1 MEIMLGKKFGFA
13 MSVLLVAVG
22 VVFLQSCSSNT
33 ALGLK
38 DANRPHIVFIAAEDE
53 YNAAQT
59 LPLFAH
65 ELQSKYNLDCK
76 VLYGSEKRR
85 EGIVGLESLKKADL
99 LVLYVR
105 RRALPT
111 EQMKYLRDWFD
122 SGKPLVALRTSSHAF
137 DTKGRVPA
145 GCEDWRTFDHD
156 VLGCNYHNHYK
167 DEARTTVTVAAGIEN
182 HPILKG
188 IHTPF
193 ESPSSL
199 YMTSPLAQSATQ
211 LLIGSIPNREP
222 EPVAW
227 TNKYKNARIFYTSLG
242 SIDDFD
248 NEIFRKLLVNAVFW
262 ALDRPVSVQGGSAAK
277 MGK

>member
-1 MEIMLGKKFGFA
+1 MIRKKIGFA
-13 MSVLLVAVG
+13 IFVLFVAVG
-22 VVFLQSCSSNT
+22 VVFLQSCSRDT

-38 DANRPHIVFIAAEDE
+38 DAKRPYVVFIAAEDE

-59 LPLFAH
+59 LPVFAR

-85 EGIVGLESLKKADL
+85 EGIIGLESLKNADL

-111 EQMKYLRDWFD
+111 GQMKYLRDYLN

-137 DTKGRVPA
+137 DTKGKVPG

-167 DEARTTVTVAAGIEN
+167 DNAKTTVTVATGAEN

-199 YMTSPLAQSATQ
+199 YMTSPLAQSATL
-211 LLIGSIPNREP
+211 LLIGSIPNRKP

-227 TNKYKNARIFYTSLG
+227 TNRYKSARIFYTSSG
-242 SIDDFD
+242 SPDDFD
-248 NEIFRKLLVNAVFW
+248 NEIFRKLMVNAVFW
-262 ALDRPVSVQGGSAAK
+262 ALDRPVPAMNK
-277 MGK
+277 PCPCFH